1 MIKFIITN
9 KKMGENTMFNSKIL
23 HSALSLVLVIVMVIG
38 CAGACVGC
46 GGDSKSK
53 DNKDGKITLTVTVSS
68 AEVGS
73 REVFEKY
80 MKDNPNVII
89 EEVPTS
95 NGDTKLLSMIA
106 SGSPPDI
113 IRFAGYD
120 ELPAFVQRGILMPLD
135 DYLEASDKFDEKDM
149 FDAIKTCRFD
159 GQNRGKG
166 SLYGVPKDWSPIGLW
181 INKAAFSEAG
191 IPLPSTTTPMTW
203 DEFADIAKKLV
214 KKDGESILR
223 HGVVTALSLPTLLEM
238 YLSGYGKSM
247 WKNNYNTTTLTSE
260 DTMNAV
266 KYFKSL
272 QESAALASTLY
283 PNPDAIGTSA
293 LNEKKV
299 GMVLGGYWFRGA
311 YAGAGTLDDVKD
323 NLLYVP
329 APVGTK
335 TACYALDLTCLGIF
349 SETENPEA
357 AWDLLEYLV
366 LDEYSVTT
374 RSNIGFNLPIS
385 QKYMD
390 TLPSESDFDKQILD
404 VVKNY
409 QLNNFDP
416 VSVSVC
422 PWISYTSLTTL
433 FDKFYLPVLY
443 GKSTLEDAM
452 KTINKETEILISEG
466 KDLVGAD

>member
-1 MIKFIITN
+1 
-9 KKMGENTMFNSKIL
+9 MGVNTMFNSKFL
-23 HSALSLVLVIVMVIG
+23 HSALSLVLVIVMLIG
-38 CAGACVGC
+38 CASVCVGC
-46 GGDSKSK
+46 GDSSKSK
-53 DNKDGKITLTVTVSS
+53 DKNNGKTTLTVTVSS

-80 MKDNPNVII
+80 MEEHPDVII

-135 DYLEASDKFDEKDM
+135 KYLEKSDKFKESDM

-159 GQNRGKG
+159 GENRGKG
-166 SLYGVPKDWSPIGLW
+166 SLYGIPKDWSPVGLW
-181 INKAAFSEAG
+181 INKAAFAEAG
-191 IPLPSTTTPMTW
+191 IALPSTTAPMTW
-203 DEFADIAKKLV
+203 EQFADTAKKLV
-214 KKDGESILR
+214 KKDGKSIAR
-223 HGVVTALSLPTLLEM
+223 HGVVTALPLPTLLEM

-247 WKNNYNTTTLTSE
+247 WKNNYNTTTLTSD
-260 DTMNAV
+260 DTKKAV
-266 KYFKSL
+266 KYFKDL
-272 QESAALASTLY
+272 QESAALSSTLY
-283 PNPDAIGTSA
+283 PNPDGIGTSA
-293 LNEKKV
+293 LNEGKV
-299 GMVLGGYWFRGA
+299 GMVLGGYWFRGS
-311 YAGAGTLDDVKD
+311 YAGAGTLEDIKD
-323 NLLYVP
+323 KIMYVP

-335 TACYALDLTCLGIF
+335 EACYALDLTCLGMF
-349 SETENPEA
+349 SETDTPEA

-374 RSNIGFNLPIS
+374 RSKIGFNLPIS
-385 QKYMD
+385 KKYVD
-390 TLPSESDFDKQILD
+390 TLPYETEFDKQVLD

-409 QLNNFDP
+409 QLNHFDP
-416 VSVSVC
+416 ISVSVC

-443 GKSTLEDAM
+443 GKSTLDDAM

-466 KDLVGAD
+466 KELVGAD

>member
-1 MIKFIITN
+1 
-9 KKMGENTMFNSKIL
+9 MFNSKFL
-23 HSALSLVLVIVMVIG
+23 HSALSMVLVLAMVVG
-38 CAGACVGC
+38 CAGALTGC
-46 GGDSKSK
+46 NGSGENGA
-53 DNKDGKITLTVTVSS
+53 NKDGKITLTVTVSS

-80 MKDNPNVII
+80 MKDHPNVII

-135 DYLEASDKFDEKDM
+135 DYLKKSDKFKESDM

-159 GQNRGKG
+159 GEKRGKG

-181 INKAAFSEAG
+181 INKNAFNDAG
-191 IPLPSTTTPMTW
+191 IPLPSTTAAMTW
-203 DEFADIAKKLV
+203 DEFADIATKLV
-214 KKDGESILR
+214 KKNGKNITR
-223 HGVVTALSLPTLLEM
+223 HGVITALPLPTLLEM

-247 WKNNYNTTTLTSE
+247 WKNNYNTTTLTSS
-260 DTMNAV
+260 DTQDAV
-266 KYFKSL
+266 KYFQKL

-283 PNPDAIGTSA
+283 PNADGIGTSA
-293 LNEKKV
+293 LNEDKV

-311 YAGAGTLDDVKD
+311 YAGAGTLSDVQDK
-323 NLLYVP
+323 LMYVP
-329 APVGTK
+329 APVGTNK
-335 TACYALDLTCLGIF
+335 ACYALDLTCLGIF
-349 SETENPEA
+349 SETDNPEA

-374 RSNIGFNLPIS
+374 RSKIGFNLPIS
-385 QKYMD
+385 KKYMD
-390 TLPSESDFDKQILD
+390 TLPYETEFDKQALG

-443 GKSTLEDAM
+443 NKSTLADAM
-452 KTINKETEILISEG
+452 KTINKETELLISEG